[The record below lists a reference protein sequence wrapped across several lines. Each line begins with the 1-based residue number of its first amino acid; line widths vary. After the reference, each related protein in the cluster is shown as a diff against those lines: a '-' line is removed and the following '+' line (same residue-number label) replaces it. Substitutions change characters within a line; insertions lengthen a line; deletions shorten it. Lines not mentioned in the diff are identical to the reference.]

1 MTTNPQPFDLLAKIY
16 PLLPAEV
23 DRWQAEVNFRAV
35 QLVFKP
41 DKVEIHPE
49 KAPAAFMVAKYGGF
63 MRRIFTQKTI
73 IFISAKGATAK
84 V

>member
-1 MTTNPQPFDLLAKIY
+1 MTTNPEPFDLLAKLY

-23 DRWQAEVNFRAV
+23 DRWQAEVCFRAV

-41 DKVEIHPE
+41 DVVEIYPE

-63 MRRIFTQKTI
+63 LRRIFTEKTI
-73 IFISAKGATAK
+73 IFISSKGATAR